1 MPSYIEL
8 DKQGSFPA
16 SSDVGKLILGFNTDG
31 SLQATDNNGQ
41 SVGVVGAPYKVYTAL
56 LTQSGGDNT
65 ASINNGPLTIGV
77 TYEITDYVAGDD
89 FTNVGAPSNENG
101 VKFVATG
108 TDPTNYSQG
117 SELFYNLGAPV
128 VTVLENT
135 IGNIWF
141 TYVDIGRYYLN
152 SAALFTGT
160 IPTIVRPMGPSG
172 GIAMDET
179 WGAYGFTKGSS
190 SEIQF
195 ETGIPPT
202 GRIDDKLIT
211 QFIEIRMYN

>member
-16 SSDVGKLILGFNTDG
+16 SSDVGKLILGFNNDG

-56 LTQSGGDNT
+56 LTQNGGNSS
-65 ASINNGPLTIGV
+65 AAINNGTLTIGV

-108 TDPTNYSQG
+108 TDPTNYSNG

-141 TYVDIGRYYLN
+141 TYSNVGRYLINN
-152 SAALFTGT
+152 SSGLFTSQKTFSTFTNSNNGDVEGGIISISMINT
-160 IPTIVRPMGPSG
+160 NTTEISLQTSG
-172 GIAMDET
+172 GGSFADDVIT
-179 WGAYGFTKGSS
+179 YGM
-190 SEIQF
+190 
-195 ETGIPPT
+195 P
-202 GRIDDKLIT
+202 
-211 QFIEIRMYN
+211 IEIRVYN